1 MSKISYT
8 RFTVYEA
15 EKQLRQKQSIGIK
28 IPDLLIFLNLE
39 QYVPKQMWFE
49 LAI

>member
-28 IPDLLIFLNLE
+28 RSDPLIFLNLE
-39 QYVPKQMWFE
+39 QYVPKEMWFE